1 MKKNVFKL
9 WILVVFFLIA
19 MFLNNYG
26 IRVVLHVINPPPKK
40 VERKMVLTGLEF

>member
-1 MKKNVFKL
+1 MRKNVFKL

-26 IRVVLHVINPPPKK
+26 IRVVLHVINQKKK
-40 VERKMVLTGLEF
+40 VELKMVLTGLEF